1 MSETIK
7 TMNATMAVVLDTLG
21 AMIERV
27 ENLENQVEALEFR
40 VGDKQ

>member
-7 TMNATMAVVLDTLG
+7 TMNATMAFVLDTLR